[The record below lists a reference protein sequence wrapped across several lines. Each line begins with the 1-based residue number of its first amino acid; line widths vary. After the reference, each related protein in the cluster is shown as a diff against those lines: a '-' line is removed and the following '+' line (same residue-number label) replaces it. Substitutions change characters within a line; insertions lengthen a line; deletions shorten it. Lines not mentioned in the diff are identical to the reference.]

1 MPELV
6 LSPFAQKGEDIYRQR
21 ILPEISEEALKGKI
35 VAIEVESGDYFIDDN
50 SLKAIT
56 HAQTKYPDK
65 MFYLKR
71 IGYRAVHKSYGV
83 VKKAAL

>member
-1 MPELV
+1 MSELV
-6 LSPFAQKGEDIYRQR
+6 LSPFAQKGEAIYRDQ
-21 ILPEISEEALKGKI
+21 ILPEISEETLKGKI
-35 VAIEVESGDYFIDDN
+35 VAIEVESGDYFIDED

-56 HAQTKYPDK
+56 RAQTKHPAK

-83 VKKAAL
+83 VKRAAA